1 MFLFQKF
8 NFLFWCFIFLWEVLR
23 KLYARKQDLFMRVIS
38 FDTTNGQIIRKK
50 PSNKLSIGFALIV
63 LLDID
68 TRHITF
74 WLEQKNFTEWMTQW
88 KNWMNCCRCPLQVYL
103 TRSCCYTALAKFISF
118 PTLFFFLLYVSHSLT
133 QVKKKIAKILWRS
146 SYMMI

>member
-1 MFLFQKF
+1 
-8 NFLFWCFIFLWEVLR
+8 
-23 KLYARKQDLFMRVIS
+23 MRVIS

-88 KNWMNCCRCPLQVYL
+88 KNWMNCC
-103 TRSCCYTALAKFISF
+103 
-118 PTLFFFLLYVSHSLT
+118 
-133 QVKKKIAKILWRS
+133 
-146 SYMMI
+146 